1 MMWGLRNLDRAEV
14 RGVAAGLGLFLVLSF
29 SPGQVH
35 GQVRGTIAGPGHA
48 TFPIAIVPPQG
59 GGFDRLGIEFA
70 ETLGRDL
77 DLSGLFR
84 VLPKPPTDRQPRDSG
99 VQRQQIDFGAWEGLG
114 ARLLVKGAIGT
125 QDGELVV
132 AVRLFDVRERQ
143 QVGGKKYIGRLG
155 DLTQMADRFA
165 DRILFLLTGEQGPF
179 DSRIA
184 FISTREG
191 GFKELWVA
199 RADGSGAR
207 QVTRNRTINLS
218 PGWAPDAERLLLTSY
233 RDGRPRL
240 YELSTRTLELRQ
252 VLGGPGFVVGG
263 RYSPDGQQI
272 AVAREE
278 QRGNSEILLMS
289 PQGDRLRL
297 LTDDRGI
304 DVSPTWSP
312 DGKQVAFCS
321 SRDGTPQIY
330 VATLASGEVQRVT
343 FAGSYNTSPS
353 WSPAGGQLAFTGRVK
368 GQFQIFVLA
377 LDSGAIRQITT
388 AAGDS
393 TGASWSPD
401 GRYMVFA
408 STRRGRGEIYLSD
421 AQGLVQRRLIATSGD
436 DSSPAWSP
444 RLSAGSEK

>member
-1 MMWGLRNLDRAEV
+1 MKQQSGIRRS
-14 RGVAAGLGLFLVLSF
+14 RLVLALAVSVF
-29 SPGQVH
+29 LLSDAGQAR

-48 TFPIAIVPPQG
+48 TFPIAIVAPQG
-59 GGFDRLGIEFA
+59 SGLDSLGQEFA
-70 ETLGRDL
+70 ATLGRNL
-77 DLSGLFR
+77 ELSGLFR
-84 VLPKPPTDRQPRDSG
+84 VLATPPTDRQPRDSG
-99 VQRQQIDFGAWEGLG
+99 VQRPQIDFGAWEGLG

-125 QDGELVV
+125 QDGELVL

-143 QVGGKKYIGRLG
+143 QVGGKKYIGREA
-155 DLTQMADRFA
+155 DLSQMADRFA

-199 RADGSGAR
+199 RADGTGAR
-207 QVTRNRTINLS
+207 QLTRNRTINLS

-240 YELSTRTLELRQ
+240 YELSTRTLQLRQ
-252 VLGGPGFVVGG
+252 LLGGPGFVVGG
-263 RYSPDGQQI
+263 RFSPDGQQI
-272 AVAREE
+272 AVAREQ
-278 QRGNSEILLMS
+278 QRGNSEIVLMS
-289 PQGDRLRL
+289 PRGEGVRL

-312 DGKQVAFCS
+312 DGTQVAFCS

-330 VATLASGEVQRVT
+330 VATLATGEVRRLT
-343 FAGSYNTSPS
+343 YGGSYNTSPS
-353 WSPAGGQLAFTGRVK
+353 WSPTGRQIAFTGRVK
-368 GQFQIFVLA
+368 GQFQIFVHDLS
-377 LDSGAIRQITT
+377 SGLTSQITN
-388 AAGDS
+388 AVGDS

-401 GRYMVFA
+401 GRYLVFA

-421 AQGLVQRRLIATSGD
+421 AQGRVQRRLITTAGD
-436 DSSPAWSP
+436 DSSPAWSTW
-444 RLSAGSEK
+444 LSAGSEK

>member
-1 MMWGLRNLDRAEV
+1 MRCGLGRRSKVGWWGL
-14 RGVAAGLGLFLVLSF
+14 GVAWLFAGLLASGAGLA
-29 SPGQVH
+29 QA
-35 GQVRGTIAGPGHA
+35 QVRGTIAGPGHA
-48 TFPIAIVPPQG
+48 TFPIAIVAPQG
-59 GGFDRLGIEFA
+59 GGLDGLGQEFA
-70 ETLGRDL
+70 ETLSRNL
-77 DLSGLFR
+77 DLSGLFG
-84 VLPKPPTDRQPRDSG
+84 VLPTPPTDRQPRDSG
-99 VQRQQIDFGAWEGLG
+99 VQQTQIDFGAWEGLG

-125 QDGELVV
+125 QGGELVL

-143 QVGGKKYIGRLG
+143 QVGGKKYIGRPA
-155 DLTQMADRFA
+155 DVAQMADRFA

-199 RADGSGAR
+199 RADGTGAR
-207 QVTRNRTINLS
+207 QMTRNRTINLS

-240 YELSTRTLELRQ
+240 YELSTRTMELRQ
-252 VLGGPGFVVGG
+252 VLGGPGLVVGG
-263 RYSPDGQQI
+263 RFSPDGKQI

-289 PQGDRLRL
+289 PRGDGLRL

-312 DGKQVAFCS
+312 DGTEVAFCS

-330 VATLASGEVQRVT
+330 VATLATGKVRRLT
-343 FAGSYNTSPS
+343 FGGSYNTSPS
-353 WSPAGGQLAFTGRVK
+353 WSPMGRQIAFTGRVG
-368 GQFQIFVLA
+368 GQFQIFVLD
-377 LDSGAIRQITT
+377 LETGATRQITR

-401 GRYMVFA
+401 GRYLVFA
-408 STRRGRGEIYLSD
+408 STRRGRGEIYLAD
-421 AQGLVQRRLIATSGD
+421 AQGRSQRRLITTAGD
-436 DSSPAWSP
+436 DSSPAWSTW
-444 RLSAGSEK
+444 LSAGAGR

>member
-1 MMWGLRNLDRAEV
+1 MRWGWGAMQKKV
-14 RGVAAGLGLFLVLSF
+14 IGVVTLVLGPLVFLGSMAGTSF
-29 SPGQVH
+29 
-35 GQVRGTIAGPGHA
+35 GQVRGTIAGPGHD
-48 TFPIAIVPPQG
+48 TFPIAIAPPQG
-59 GGFDRLGIEFA
+59 GGLDRLGVAFA

-77 DLSGLFR
+77 ALSGLLT
-84 VLPKPPTDRQPRDSG
+84 VLPTPPTDRQPRDSG

-125 QDGELVV
+125 QDGELVL

-143 QVGGKKYIGRLG
+143 QVGGKKYIGRLA
-155 DLTQMADRFA
+155 DLPQMADRFA
-165 DRILFLLTGEQGPF
+165 DRILFLLTGEKGPF

-199 RADGSGAR
+199 RADGSGAV
-207 QVTRNRTINLS
+207 QMTRNRTINLS

-240 YELSTRTLELRQ
+240 YELSTRSMELRE
-252 VLGGPGFVVGG
+252 VLGGPGLVVGG
-263 RYSPDGQQI
+263 RYSPDGQKI

-278 QRGNSEILLMS
+278 KPGNSEILLMS
-289 PQGDRLRL
+289 SRGDGLRL

-312 DGKQVAFCS
+312 DGSQVAFCS
-321 SRDGTPQIY
+321 SRGGTPQLY
-330 VATLASGEVQRVT
+330 VATLSSGEIKRVS
-343 FAGSYNTSPS
+343 FQGSYNTSPS
-353 WSPAGGQLAFTGRVK
+353 WSPAGDQLAYTGRVN
-368 GQFQIFVLA
+368 GQFQIFVLDLA
-377 LDSGAIRQITT
+377 SRVSRQITH

-401 GRYMVFA
+401 GRYLVFA

-421 AQGLVQRRLIATSGD
+421 AQGRVQRRLIATSGD
-436 DSSPAWSP
+436 DSSPSWSTW
-444 RLSAGSEK
+444 LSAGSEN